1 MSSPSLE
8 IRVDFEIREGSL
20 GLYRLS
26 LSTVGV
32 VRRGERMSLLLHQL
46 GCEWLG
52 MGRTKDAS
60 SAYLLVQRLSP

>member
-26 LSTVGV
+26 LSIVEG
-32 VRRGERMSLLLHQL
+32 VRRVERMSLLLH
-46 GCEWLG
+46 
-52 MGRTKDAS
+52 
-60 SAYLLVQRLSP
+60 